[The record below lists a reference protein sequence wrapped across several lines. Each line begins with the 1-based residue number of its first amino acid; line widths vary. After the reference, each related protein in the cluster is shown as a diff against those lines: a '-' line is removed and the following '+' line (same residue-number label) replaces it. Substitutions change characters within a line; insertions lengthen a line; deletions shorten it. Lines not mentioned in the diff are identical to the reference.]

1 MAVDLEEDVQLVVP
15 DGMLTPDS
23 TCAYFST
30 QAKQTPTAMM
40 IVLDRSS
47 SMSTNSKWNAAQ
59 QAIIKAIDSPAF
71 DNMSL
76 GLLAYPA
83 FMVAA
88 PKCLFL
94 VPQVSCGTSAL
105 PQVPLKDSGINK
117 TTGTSG
123 PRKDIY
129 TWLASNGPDTTKTD
143 ASPGYDAL
151 NAAIK
156 ALQNYNIKGK
166 RLVLFLTDGG
176 FSCASVSSPTRPG
189 YSDGL
194 CPDWEYPD
202 SVIALLKNAAH
213 HATTPVSTFIVGVP
227 GSNSTGKMQGPYA
240 TAPYHMRLALSAY
253 AYAGSYATVNPK
265 CTGKAFTKTGS
276 DPTVPCHF
284 DMTVGTFDANA
295 LAQVIDS
302 IRGKA
307 LPCTYELPKVD
318 DKNQSIDRNKVNVQ
332 LTLESNKPAII
343 PRRASTKDPCN
354 SQHCWDFEGPDTVK
368 LIGKACEDVKG
379 AKSAKVEIIVG
390 CLTKVK

>member
-1 MAVDLEEDVQLVVP
+1 MRILHKISFLSLLLLLGCTDTSEFTDSTVLQKDMAADLEEDVQLVVP
-15 DGMLTPDS
+15 DGMLPPDS

-166 RLVLFLTDGG
+166 RLVLFITDGG

-189 YSDGL
+189 YTDGL

-213 HATTPVSTFIVGVP
+213 HAREHLHHR
-227 GSNSTGKMQGPYA
+227 GS
-240 TAPYHMRLALSAY
+240 RLQQHRQDAGALR
-253 AYAGSYATVNPK
+253 
-265 CTGKAFTKTGS
+265 
-276 DPTVPCHF
+276 H
-284 DMTVGTFDANA
+284 
-295 LAQVIDS
+295 
-302 IRGKA
+302 RA
-307 LPCTYELPKVD
+307 LPHAPGPQRLRLRRLLRHREPQVHGKGLH
-318 DKNQSIDRNKVNVQ
+318 QDRQ
-332 LTLESNKPAII
+332 
-343 PRRASTKDPCN
+343 
-354 SQHCWDFEGPDTVK
+354 
-368 LIGKACEDVKG
+368 
-379 AKSAKVEIIVG
+379 
-390 CLTKVK
+390 